1 MSPHIESITQVKPSR
16 YISNWTN
23 LLHLTLGGNAEE
35 YGDRT
40 PAIFFHLKE
49 GMMVASAVS
58 GEKNFRAQSV
68 GNEEFWKLPKPG
80 EWTRIEI
87 GQRQEETNAGMT
99 APALPLAVPSV
110 KSPPT
115 PTSAPSSPPS
125 LLFSQ
130 PALCLHPQKT

>member
-23 LLHLTLGGNAEE
+23 LLHLTVGGNAEE

-68 GNEEFWKLPKPG
+68 GNEEFWKLPNPG

-87 GQRQEETNAGMT
+87 GQRQEKTNA
-99 APALPLAVPSV
+99 VNFYISINDKEVSSV
-110 KSPPT
+110 LNTQPRNFSNVKVYNK
-115 PTSAPSSPPS
+115 S
-125 LLFSQ
+125 LLCKF
-130 PALCLHPQKT
+130 A